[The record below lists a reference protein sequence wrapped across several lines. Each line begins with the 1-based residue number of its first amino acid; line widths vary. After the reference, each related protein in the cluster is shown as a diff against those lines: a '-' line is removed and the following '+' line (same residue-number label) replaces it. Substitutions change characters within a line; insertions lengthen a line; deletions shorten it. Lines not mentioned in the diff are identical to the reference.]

1 MPTISK
7 ITAEEATAWGA
18 APSGPPPTQAELC
31 TLLHRLA
38 GADRR
43 GLTRIDI
50 AGEHAWRARI
60 YTRGI
65 EIPKQFSDSRHGGAE
80 GALRAALAWRDHAR
94 RLAGAPQERRG
105 PKVRI
110 VRAEGRRN
118 RGWLA
123 YTPRGR
129 RYFADGKHGGV
140 EGARRAAE
148 GWVGWEHEEDSPAI
162 DEKYEMQRSD
172 P

>member
-7 ITAEEATAWGA
+7 ITPDEAAAWGA
-18 APSGPPPTQAELC
+18 VPSGPPPTLEQIRG
-31 TLLHRLA
+31 LLHRLA
-38 GADRR
+38 GADQR

-50 AGEHAWRARI
+50 VGEHAWRARI

-65 EIPKQFSDSRHGGAE
+65 EIPKQFSDSRYGGAE
-80 GALRAALAWRDHAR
+80 GALRAALVWRDHAR
-94 RLAGAPQERRG
+94 RLAGTPEERRA
-105 PKVRI
+105 PTIRI

-148 GWVGWEHEEDSPAI
+148 GWAEQTTRAI
-162 DEKYEMQRSD
+162 NEKPELQRSD

>member
-7 ITAEEATAWGA
+7 ITAEEAAAYGA
-18 APSGPPPTQAELC
+18 APSGPPPTPAQIRG
-31 TLLHRLA
+31 LLSRLA

-50 AGEHAWRARI
+50 AGEHAWRGRV
-60 YTRGI
+60 YTRGV
-65 EIPKQFSDSRHGGAE
+65 EIHKQFSDSRHGGPE

-94 RLAGAPQERRG
+94 RLAGAPQERRA
-105 PKVRI
+105 PRIRI

-129 RYFADGKHGGV
+129 RYFADGKHGGS
-140 EGARRAAE
+140 ESARRAAAE
-148 GWVGWEHEEDSPAI
+148 WVGEG
-162 DEKYEMQRSD
+162 
-172 P
+172 